1 MKKVIKRFYFWKN
14 CSIIVLYSI
23 TFPLMLKSEIT
34 KWGTE
39 ILKTVFAG
47 VLKSDDKEVWKK
59 AISFMD
65 SKIQQLEATTRG
77 EDMFF
82 WRNAKFQM
90 LNKFGKKFIKK
101 PTL

>member
-1 MKKVIKRFYFWKN
+1 
-14 CSIIVLYSI
+14 
-23 TFPLMLKSEIT
+23 
-34 KWGTE
+34 
-39 ILKTVFAG
+39 
-47 VLKSDDKEVWKK
+47 
-59 AISFMD
+59 MD

-82 WRNAKFQM
+82 WKNAKFQM